1 MRFFGKLGSNII
13 FNIGSI
19 NFIYFA
25 SELFQKLASHFIV
38 TNNRTDRQ
46 DRQIGQ
52 GQIGQIDRTGTD
64 RTGTERTGTDRTG
77 TDRTGTDR
85 TGTDR
90 RGTDRTGT
98 DRTRTDRTGTDRT
111 GLDRTGTDRTDKID
125 WIDGQIGWNDR
136 IPRFIACRRS
146 IFLINTSNMVIPHTG
161 LVIPLIRR

>member
-52 GQIGQIDRTGTD
+52 GQIGQGQK
-64 RTGTERTGTDRTG
+64 GQ
-77 TDRTGTDR
+77 
-85 TGTDR
+85 
-90 RGTDRTGT
+90 
-98 DRTRTDRTGTDRT
+98 
-111 GLDRTGTDRTDKID
+111 
-125 WIDGQIGWNDR
+125 GQIGQGQIGQGQIGQGQIGEGQIGQGQIGHGQIGQGQIGQDQIGQGQIGQIRQIGQMDR
-136 IPRFIACRRS
+136 WIDR
-146 IFLINTSNMVIPHTG
+146 ME
-161 LVIPLIRR
+161 